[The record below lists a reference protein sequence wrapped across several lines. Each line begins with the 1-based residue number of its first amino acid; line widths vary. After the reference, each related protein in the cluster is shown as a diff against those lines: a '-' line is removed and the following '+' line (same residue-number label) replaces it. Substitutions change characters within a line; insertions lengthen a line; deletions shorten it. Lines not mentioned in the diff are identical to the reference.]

1 MPYPFEIKPD
11 LAEHL
16 KKLRKKNSQLYER
29 VHKKLAE
36 IIENPEHYKPLRYN
50 MKNLRRAHIEKSFV
64 LVFTFS
70 NNLVEFLE
78 LEHHDKIY
86 KR

>member
-1 MPYPFEIKPD
+1 
-11 LAEHL
+11 
-16 KKLRKKNSQLYER
+16 
-29 VHKKLAE
+29 
-36 IIENPEHYKPLRYN
+36 

-64 LVFTFS
+64 LVFTFG

>member
-11 LAEHL
+11 LAENL
-16 KKLRKKNSQLYER
+16 KKVRKKNSQLYER
-29 VHKKLAE
+29 VFKKIAE
-36 IIENPEHYKPLRYN
+36 VVENPEHYKPLRYD
-50 MKNLRRAHIEKSFV
+50 MKNRRRVHLDKSFV
-64 LVFTFS
+64 LVFAFS

-86 KR
+86 RR